1 MPKATQYPRL
11 RTHVRKGNA
20 GRVYVYYFYDMR
32 PEGKPDVPL
41 GKDRELAIAQWEE
54 LHHGR
59 PRIRGRIRE
68 AIQHWLRDVL
78 PTYSNAG
85 TRRNYAA
92 NLAHIDK
99 VFGMA
104 TWEQVTLLVLKKY
117 LTERRNKTD
126 KTKKAGTTANRE
138 IAAFQ
143 IVWNWARQTAPEG
156 RDTAYTTLPWPAA
169 GMERSRWKNA
179 EQAREFQVTDDLFAA
194 VYAEACQF
202 LKDTMDL
209 SSATGMRLTDC
220 IKVVLPKGDR
230 LPLKASKTGKKADF
244 DLSLS
249 EVLPA
254 LVERRRSYDANH
266 LMLISTPDGFPV
278 FLKDLRREWDKARV
292 KAAAK
297 ARAAG
302 TPEGEQFAQE
312 IEAMWLRDMRKMA
325 ADQAEDAESA
335 SKLLQHSSVAL
346 TRRHYRTKGDTLK
359 PVR

>member
-1 MPKATQYPRL
+1 MPKVTAYPNL
-11 RTHVRKGNA
+11 RTRVRKAA
-20 GRVYVYYFYDMR
+20 GGVGVHTYFYYDR
-32 PEGKPDVPL
+32 RSEGLPELPL
-41 GKDRELAIAQWEE
+41 GKDREIALAKWDE
-54 LHHGR
+54 LYNKR
-59 PRIRGRIRE
+59 PRIRGLIRE
-68 AIQHWLRDVL
+68 AIQDWLEEVL

-92 NLAHIDK
+92 NLKQIDA
-99 VFGMA
+99 VFGGA
-104 TWEQVTLLVLKKY
+104 TWDEVTLLVLKKY
-117 LTERRNKTD
+117 LTSRTNKAD
-126 KTKKAGTTANRE
+126 KSKKAGTTANRE

-156 RDTAYTTLPWPAA
+156 RTEAYTSLPWPAA
-169 GMERSRWKNA
+169 GMERSRWKNP
-179 EQAREFQVTDDLFAA
+179 EQAREFEVTDTLFAA
-194 VYAEACQF
+194 VYEHACQF
-202 LKDTMDL
+202 LRDTMDL

-220 IKVVLPKGDR
+220 IKVVLPADSI
-230 LPLKASKTGKKADF
+230 LHLKASKTGKKADF

-254 LVERRRSYDANH
+254 LLERRRGYDANH
-266 LMLISTPDGFPV
+266 LMLVSTPDGFPV
-278 FLKDLRREWDKARV
+278 HLKDLRREWDKARA

-297 ARAAG
+297 ARGDGEKELAA
-302 TPEGEQFAQE
+302 Q

-325 ADQAEDAESA
+325 ADQAADAESA

>member
-1 MPKATQYPRL
+1 MPKISKYPRF
-11 RTHVRKGNA
+11 RTLIRKGKGGKVN
-20 GRVYVYYFYDMR
+20 VYYAYDRR
-32 PEGKPDVPL
+32 PDGLPDVQL
-41 GKDRELAIAQWEE
+41 GKDYDIALAKWEE

-59 PRIRGRIRE
+59 PRIRGLIRE
-68 AIQHWLRDVL
+68 AIQDWLRDVL

-92 NLAHIDK
+92 NLKQIDA
-99 VFGMA
+99 VFGLA
-104 TWEQVTLLVLKKY
+104 EWADVTLLVLKKY
-117 LTERRNKTD
+117 LTSRSNKKD
-126 KTKKAGTTANRE
+126 KAKKAGTTANRE

-156 RDTAYTTLPWPAA
+156 RDEPYTTLPWPAA
-169 GMERSRWKNA
+169 GMERSRWKNR
-179 EQAREFQVTDDLFAA
+179 EQAREFEVTDELFAA
-194 VYAEACQF
+194 VYAHACQF

-220 IKVVLPKGDR
+220 IKVVLPKDDTLR
-230 LPLKASKTGKKADF
+230 LKASKTGKKADF

-254 LVERRRSYDANH
+254 LIERRRGYDANH

-278 FLKDLRREWDKARV
+278 FLKDLRREWDKARA
-292 KAAAK
+292 KAAAA

-302 TPEGEQFAQE
+302 DETFAQQ
-312 IEAMWLRDMRKMA
+312 IESMWLRDMRKMA
-325 ADQAEDAESA
+325 ADQAVDAEAA

-346 TRRHYRTKGDTLK
+346 TKRHYRTRGDTLK

>member
-1 MPKATQYPRL
+1 MPRSTEYPRL
-11 RTHVRKGNA
+11 RTHIRKGRA

-32 PEGKPDVPL
+32 PEGKADVPL

-54 LHHGR
+54 IHLQR

-68 AIQHWLRDVL
+68 AIQHWLAEVL

-92 NLAHIDK
+92 NLKQVDG

-117 LTERRNKTD
+117 LTERRNKKD
-126 KTKKAGTTANRE
+126 KAVKAGTTANRE

-169 GMERSRWKNA
+169 GMERSRWKNP
-179 EQAREFQVTDDLFAA
+179 EQAREFEVTDALFAA

-202 LKDTMDL
+202 IRDTMDL

-220 IKVVLPKGDR
+220 IEVVLPKDDI
-230 LPLKASKTGKKADF
+230 LHLKASKTGKKADF
-244 DLSLS
+244 DLALS

-254 LVERRRSYDANH
+254 LLVRRRGYDANH
-266 LMLISTPDGFPV
+266 LMLVSTPDGFMVHP
-278 FLKDLRREWDKARV
+278 KDLRREWDKARA
-292 KAAAK
+292 KAARK

-302 TPEGEQFAQE
+302 HGEFAAQ

-325 ADQAEDAESA
+325 ADQAEDAEAA

>member
-1 MPKATQYPRL
+1 M
-11 RTHVRKGNA
+11 RTHVRKGKA

-32 PEGKPDVPL
+32 PEGKPDVAL
-41 GKDRELAIAQWEE
+41 GKDREAAIAKWEE
-54 LHHGR
+54 LHLGR
-59 PRIRGRIRE
+59 PRIRGKIRE

-78 PTYSNAG
+78 PEYANAG

-92 NLAHIDK
+92 NLKQIDA

-104 TWEQVTLLVLKKY
+104 TWDQVTMLVLKKY
-117 LTERRNKTD
+117 LTHRKNKKD
-126 KTKKAGTTANRE
+126 KTKSAGTTANRE

-143 IVWNWARQTAPEG
+143 IVWNWARQTAPED

-169 GMERSRWKNA
+169 GMERSRWKNP
-179 EQAREFQVTDDLFAA
+179 EQPREFEVTDDLFAA
-194 VYAEACQF
+194 VYAEATQ
-202 LKDTMDL
+202 LLRDTMDL

-220 IKVVLPKGDR
+220 IKVTLPPGDVLR
-230 LPLKASKTGKKADF
+230 LKASKTGKKADF

-254 LVERRRSYDANH
+254 LLERRRGYQANH
-266 LMLISTPDGFPV
+266 LMLVSTPDGFPV
-278 FLKDLRREWDKARV
+278 FLKDLRREWDKARA

-302 TPEGEQFAQE
+302 DEPFAQQ
-312 IEAMWLRDMRKMA
+312 IEAMFLRDMRKYA
-325 ADQAEDAESA
+325 ADLAEDAEAA

-359 PVR
+359 TTR